1 MDLDSVERSQL
12 AGILG
17 CGEDDLDEQLGPFF
31 EAAHEEY
38 ARMMLG
44 QRVFTRGSDM
54 REYRLLLL
62 IRHAYKKLPSEQQIS
77 AVFQTSAAQSR
88 SLLRAVMSK
97 YQYEL
102 QHITR
107 QSLTALLERA
117 TGPVDGDK
125 AVLVDAENFVE
136 ALNRE
141 IAMIDGRLQPVTK
154 QTGTT
159 SAYSIPKDTYAK
171 LKDRFGL
178 PNE

>member
-1 MDLDSVERSQL
+1 MDFDSIERTQLAAILDCKEADLDARL
-12 AGILG
+12 K
-17 CGEDDLDEQLGPFF
+17 PFF

-62 IRHAYKKLPSEQQIS
+62 IRHAYKNLPSEQQIS

-102 QHITR
+102 QSITKS
-107 QSLTALLERA
+107 SLSGLLGEA
-117 TGPVDGDK
+117 TGPADGDRV
-125 AVLVDAENFVE
+125 VLIRAENFVE

-141 IAMIDGRLQPVTK
+141 ISMIDGRLQPVTK
-154 QTGTT
+154 QPGTT
-159 SAYSIPKDTYAK
+159 SAYTIPKDTFAK
-171 LKDRFGL
+171 LRERFEL
-178 PNE
+178 DDE